1 MKPLHEPVE
10 PITSTLKAIRADCID
25 CMGGQRGLVRDC
37 ELRGCPLWPYRMGK
51 NPFHT
56 RKMTDEQRQRLVD
69 QGKRAAAEKTV
80 RNGRSER
87 VA

>member
-1 MKPLHEPVE
+1 MKPLHEPAE
-10 PITSTLKAIRADCID
+10 PITSPLKAIRANCVD
-25 CMGGQRGLVRDC
+25 CMGGHARLVSSC
-37 ELRGCPLWPYRMGK
+37 ELVDCPLWPYRMGK

-80 RNGRSER
+80 SNGRSER